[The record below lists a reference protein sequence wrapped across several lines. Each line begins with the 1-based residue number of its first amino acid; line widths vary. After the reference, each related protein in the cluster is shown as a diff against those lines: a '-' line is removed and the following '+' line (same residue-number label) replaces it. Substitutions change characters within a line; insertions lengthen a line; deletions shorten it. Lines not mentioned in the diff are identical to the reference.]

1 MKPENY
7 RFVSLKQDKQ
17 DQWAPLG
24 VSSRLEF
31 SFSTTTEVRGGTI
44 AWETVV
50 IMVEGGRKA
59 QHLLDGGAVSSPH
72 GCFMIH
78 PWGHRAKN
86 LVEVGDNRIK

>member
-50 IMVEGGRKA
+50 IMLKVGGKPSTFSMVA
-59 QHLLDGGAVSSPH
+59 LCPPLMVVS
-72 GCFMIH
+72 
-78 PWGHRAKN
+78 
-86 LVEVGDNRIK
+86 